1 MFKSKSFL
9 QGFAK
14 EFLCVNRNVS
24 SAAGKHGQT
33 VPTVPVDPTNFKLQ
47 RALLVS
53 KLSRYEFEQLR
64 HPNLSAQQLEAR
76 LRDRGTDFD
85 TLMYLHNLHKDF
97 ERTIVRSFQNV
108 GCEVK
113 LANRVEFRSSLSKD
127 IMRWADVIVPIGGD
141 GTFLLAAGRA
151 SPLFA
156 QSQQKT
162 PIVGFNSDPQRSEGR
177 LMLPKHY
184 SENPADAV
192 AKIKSGDFQWMH
204 RSRIRT
210 TLLGN
215 NGNIPES
222 TDLYRHCVSKM
233 EQEKTEPQYLS
244 KEMAKKYK
252 AKMHRVLPYLA
263 LNEVFIGESLS
274 ARVSH
279 LQLVV
284 DHQNVVNK
292 TKCSGLCVSTG
303 TGSTSWHTS
312 INRVS
317 KKHMEDLFHILP
329 DTAKQA
335 LSGISTEELVQKY
348 NQNLLFPPDDP
359 RICYSIREQ
368 ICVGVWPSPKDFESR
383 GFVKNL
389 FVKSRCIDANLV
401 IDGSISYPFNDG
413 AKALLEIHPEDA
425 LLAISLD

>member
-1 MFKSKSFL
+1 MFKTKALL

-14 EFLCVNRNVS
+14 EFLCVKRKSSS
-24 SAAGKHGQT
+24 SAVSGP
-33 VPTVPVDPTNFKLQ
+33 VPLDPKNFKLQ

-64 HPNLSAQQLEAR
+64 HPHLNPEQLEAK

-85 TLMYLHNLHKDF
+85 ALIFLHNLHKDF
-97 ERTIVRSFQNV
+97 ERTIVRSFQDV

-113 LANRVEFRSSLSKD
+113 LANRSSLSKD
-127 IMRWADVIVPIGGD
+127 IMHWADVIVPIGGD

-162 PIVGFNSDPQRSEGR
+162 PIVGFNSDPKRSEGR

-192 AKIKSGDFQWMH
+192 AKIKSGDFQWMN

-215 NGNIPES
+215 NGKIPES

-233 EQEKTEPQYLS
+233 EQEKTEPQFLS
-244 KEMAKKYK
+244 KEMSRKYK
-252 AKMHRVLPYLA
+252 AKMKRILPYLA

-284 DHQNVVNK
+284 NHQHIVNK
-292 TKCSGLCVSTG
+292 TKSSGLCVSTG

-312 INRVS
+312 INRIS
-317 KKHMEDLFHILP
+317 RKHMEDLFQVLP
-329 DTAKQA
+329 DTAKKA
-335 LSGISTEELVQKY
+335 LRGISIEELVNIY

-359 RICYSIREQ
+359 RISYSIREQ

>member
-1 MFKSKSFL
+1 MFKTKTLL

-14 EFLCVNRNVS
+14 EFLCVKRKSSS
-24 SAAGKHGQT
+24 SAVSGP
-33 VPTVPVDPTNFKLQ
+33 VPLDPKNFKLQ

-64 HPNLSAQQLEAR
+64 HPHLNPEQLEAK

-85 TLMYLHNLHKDF
+85 ALIFLHNLHKDF
-97 ERTIVRSFQNV
+97 ERTIVRSFQDV

-127 IMRWADVIVPIGGD
+127 IMHWADVIVPIGGD

-162 PIVGFNSDPQRSEGR
+162 PIVGFNSDPKRSEGR

-192 AKIKSGDFQWMH
+192 AKIKSGDFQWMN

-215 NGNIPES
+215 NGKIPES

-233 EQEKTEPQYLS
+233 EQEKTEPQFLS
-244 KEMAKKYK
+244 KEMSRKYK
-252 AKMHRVLPYLA
+252 AKMKRILPYLA

-284 DHQNVVNK
+284 NHQHIVNK
-292 TKCSGLCVSTG
+292 TKSSGLCVSTG

-312 INRVS
+312 INRIS
-317 KKHMEDLFHILP
+317 RKHMEDLFQVLP
-329 DTAKQA
+329 DTAKKA
-335 LSGISTEELVQKY
+335 LRGISIEELVNIY

-359 RICYSIREQ
+359 RISYSIREQ

>member
-1 MFKSKSFL
+1 MFKTKALL

-14 EFLCVNRNVS
+14 EFLCVKRKSSS
-24 SAAGKHGQT
+24 SAVSGP
-33 VPTVPVDPTNFKLQ
+33 VPLDPKNFKLQ

-64 HPNLSAQQLEAR
+64 HPHLNPEQLEAK

-85 TLMYLHNLHKDF
+85 ALIFLHNLHKDF
-97 ERTIVRSFQNV
+97 ERTIVRSFQDV

-113 LANRVEFRSSLSKD
+113 LANRSLSKD
-127 IMRWADVIVPIGGD
+127 IMHWADVIVPIGGD

-162 PIVGFNSDPQRSEGR
+162 PIVGFNSDPKRSEGR

-192 AKIKSGDFQWMH
+192 AKIKSGDFQWMN

-215 NGNIPES
+215 NGKIPES

-233 EQEKTEPQYLS
+233 EQEKTEPQFLS
-244 KEMAKKYK
+244 KEMSRKYK
-252 AKMHRVLPYLA
+252 AKMKRILPYLA

-284 DHQNVVNK
+284 NHQHIVNK
-292 TKCSGLCVSTG
+292 TKSSGLCVSTG

-312 INRVS
+312 INRIS
-317 KKHMEDLFHILP
+317 RKHMEDLFQVLP
-329 DTAKQA
+329 DTAKKA
-335 LSGISTEELVQKY
+335 LRGISIEELVNIY

-359 RICYSIREQ
+359 RISYSIREQ

>member
-1 MFKSKSFL
+1 MFKTKHL
-9 QGFAK
+9 LKNLTK
-14 EFLCVNRNVS
+14 EFFCLRKYS
-24 SAAGKHGQT
+24 SS
-33 VPTVPVDPTNFKLQ
+33 PVPVDPANFKLQ

-64 HPNLSAQQLEAR
+64 HPQLNKEQLEKKI
-76 LRDRGTDFD
+76 RDRGTDFE

-97 ERTIVRSFQNV
+97 ERKIVRSFQDV

-127 IMRWADVIVPIGGD
+127 IMRWADIIVPIGGD

-184 SENPADAV
+184 SEKPADAV

-215 NGNIPES
+215 NGKIPES
-222 TDLYRHCVSKM
+222 TDLYRHTVTKM
-233 EQEKTEPQYLS
+233 EQEKTEPEYLS
-244 KEMAKKYK
+244 KEMSRKYK
-252 AKMHRVLPYLA
+252 AKMQRVLPYLA
-263 LNEVFIGESLS
+263 LNEVFIGETLS

-279 LQLVV
+279 LQLIV
-284 DHQNVVNK
+284 DHQDVINK

-312 INRVS
+312 INRIS
-317 KKHMEDLFHILP
+317 KHHVEGLFNILP
-329 DTAKQA
+329 ENAKQA
-335 LSGISTEELVQKY
+335 VKGLNAEQLAQTY
-348 NQNLLFPPDDP
+348 NQNLLFPPDDS

-368 ICVGVWPSPKDFESR
+368 ICVGVWPSPKDFESKR
-383 GFVKNL
+383 FVKNL

-413 AKALLEIHPEDA
+413 AKALLEIHPQDA

>member
-1 MFKSKSFL
+1 MFKTKAFL

-14 EFLCVNRNVS
+14 EFLCVHRNAS
-24 SAAGKHGQT
+24 SGSGTIKHAA
-33 VPTVPVDPTNFKLQ
+33 TVPVDPTNFKLQ

-64 HPNLSAQQLEAR
+64 HPNLNAQQLEAR
-76 LRDRGTDFD
+76 LRDRGTDFE

-108 GCEVK
+108 GCEVR
-113 LANRVEFRSSLSKD
+113 LANRSSLSKD

-184 SENPADAV
+184 TENPADAV

-215 NGNIPES
+215 NGHIPES
-222 TDLYRHCVSKM
+222 TDLYRHCVTKM

-279 LQLVV
+279 LQLVIN
-284 DHQNVVNK
+284 HQNVVNK

-312 INRVS
+312 INRIS

-329 DTAKQA
+329 DSAKEA
-335 LSGISTEELVQKY
+335 LSGVSTEELVQKY
-348 NQNLLFPPDDP
+348 NQNLLFHPDDP

-389 FVKSRCIDANLV
+389 YVKSRCIDANLV

-413 AKALLEIHPEDA
+413 AKALLEVHPEDA